1 MRHLNFIASK
11 GHIQIRY
18 ACSQPPIFP
27 HLIRAE
33 IQFRLFMWRVNPNT
47 KIRHIMASYNR
58 WMALQKHTHTKRGG
72 ARTYKKN
79 KMFAPPTSTFPC
91 GTCTKQTFYSPI
103 KSASFLCSMLSIP
116 CSTGRISFTDT
127 YIIHIGYIK
136 YTYALLQLTANF
148 LPLILCNL
156 DYFVFTLDL

>member
-1 MRHLNFIASK
+1 MHSLQLSSSRTNTDTHTRTERLATQSAVRHLNFIASK

-72 ARTYKKN
+72 ARTHKKN

-91 GTCTKQTFYSPI
+91 GTCTKQTFLFTAPSSRLY
-103 KSASFLCSMLSIP
+103 FCVLCCQYPVQQGGLVLM
-116 CSTGRISFTDT
+116 
-127 YIIHIGYIK
+127 IHILYI
-136 YTYALLQLTANF
+136 
-148 LPLILCNL
+148 
-156 DYFVFTLDL
+156 